1 MIFVTFCEACFW
13 VPRCCD
19 HLQPFISYEPFVQS
33 CFPGRQAVNSSTL
46 PILLAMAVRDS
57 AITSKRRSWELDYR
71 VLMDFVS
78 SQSQRTSGKIK
89 RMSHISQYY
98 PHFNPHCSCRPAVYS
113 CAGCTQIYMIV
124 LSHLIVDV
132 KERTWLGERTCCLFL
147 QPSTR
152 SLKVSVILYVSHH
165 VQNAIII
172 YIT

>member
-1 MIFVTFCEACFW
+1 MNQKITLSYKQCPDDICDILWSLFL

-19 HLQPFISYEPFVQS
+19 HLQSFISYEPFVQS
-33 CFPGRQAVNSSTL
+33 Y
-46 PILLAMAVRDS
+46 
-57 AITSKRRSWELDYR
+57 WELDYR
-71 VLMDFVS
+71 VLTDFVS

-124 LSHLIVDV
+124 LSHLIADV
-132 KERTWLGERTCCLFL
+132 KERTWLGERTCCLCL